1 MGRLTADPV
10 PSRGGEDDE
19 LDLVPAATPT
29 TPDALCWIWAAIPPK
44 DGRIHVA
51 RVAQAVER
59 SPRTIRRWIAAAPDR
74 DLDARATAILRSRA
88 FLRGHGDLLWPALN
102 EHRERSVQL
111 LQAQAEHN
119 LQLLTSHLGQIPAGW
134 RRGPTLQ
141 AHQVYCYYHHGARVF
156 GVASGSTRATANNLR
171 RMKAQIIQVV
181 TVPSKW
187 HAQVLKYDALE
198 LVAASRCIPPRS
210 LIPAGR
216 TETWWRRANA
226 VDLEVTARRRSLATS
241 SVVST
246 PAVVLAE
253 GAPGDGGV
261 DQ

>member
-10 PSRGGEDDE
+10 PTRGEDDD

-51 RVAQAVER
+51 RVAQAVDR

-74 DLDARATAILRSRA
+74 DLDARATAILRNRA

-102 EHRERSVQL
+102 DHRERSAQL
-111 LQAQAEHN
+111 LQEQAEHN
-119 LQLLTSHLGQIPAGW
+119 LQLLADHPDQIPAGW

-141 AHQVYCYYHHGARVF
+141 AYQVYAYYHHDARVF
-156 GVASGSTRATANNLR
+156 GVATGSTRATANNLR
-171 RMKAQIIQVV
+171 RMKAQIIQIV

-187 HAQVLKYDALE
+187 HAQVLKYDALDQ
-198 LVAASRCIPPRS
+198 VAASRCIPPRS

-216 TETWWRRANA
+216 TETWWRRADA
-226 VDLEVTARRRSLATS
+226 ADLAATARRRGLTTS
-241 SVVST
+241 SVITT
-246 PAVVLAE
+246 PAAILESARAE
-253 GAPGDGGV
+253 AE
-261 DQ
+261 